1 MSVVAIAIEPSYIA
15 FDQRDFQN
23 GEELE
28 RRILLLA
35 AARRLIAADTGIGIL
50 TSEETDAE
58 LVRTN
63 YYPYHDR
70 LKELLR
76 HLGLG
81 AIYSANDVRVIVQE
95 VIGRSQSLEEYVGV
109 RDALYDNDVTTSPD
123 CTHCFSD
130 RRLLNLFV
138 QVLGIISAGMEAN
151 STVGDTLRLSC
162 PPSQFYNCV
171 QFAGTLLATE
181 PELGFQG
188 GVLQNV
194 VLSDQYTSFIQ
205 SLDGLTL
212 WKSVDD
218 AEGFVF
224 SLFAGAARR
233 GVAGGFFEK
242 LSDIPMFSVGSEF
255 AGSLARNQAMK
266 MGRFSQATYERALSV
281 ICGNGGK
288 AMWRRGGRGRSQMAR
303 ADGALAWRCHVTS
316 RHEAIRLMYWTVDG
330 RIEFANVGVKN
341 ELVIAEG
348 NGVAFSSQCVVD
360 V

>member
-1 MSVVAIAIEPSYIA
+1 MSLAAIAIEPSYIA

-28 RRILLLA
+28 RRILLLT
-35 AARRLIAADTGIGIL
+35 AARRLIAADTAISIL

-81 AIYSANDVRVIVQE
+81 STYSANDVRVIVQE
-95 VIGRSQSLEEYVGV
+95 VIGRSESLEEYVGV
-109 RDALYDNDVTTSPD
+109 KHALYDNDVNISPD
-123 CTHCFSD
+123 CTQCFSD
-130 RRLLNLFV
+130 HRLLNMFV
-138 QVLGIISAGMEAN
+138 QVLGIISAGMGAN
-151 STVGDTLRLSC
+151 STVGSTLRLSC
-162 PPSQFYNCV
+162 PPARLYNCV

-181 PELGFQG
+181 PEVGFQG
-188 GVLQNV
+188 EVLENV
-194 VLSDQYTSFIQ
+194 VLSDEYKSFIQ

-212 WKSVDD
+212 WRSVDD
-218 AEGFVF
+218 SEGFVF
-224 SLFAGAARR
+224 ALLAGAARK
-233 GVAGGFFEK
+233 GAAGGFFQN

-255 AGSLARNQAMK
+255 AVSLARNQAMR
-266 MGRFSQATYERALSV
+266 MGRFSKATYERALSV
-281 ICGNGGK
+281 ICGNGGT
-288 AMWRRGGRGRSQMAR
+288 AMWRRGGSGRSQIAR

-316 RHEAIRLMYWTVDG
+316 RHEALRLMYWTVDG
-330 RIEFANVGVKN
+330 GVEFANVGVKN

-348 NGVAFSSQCVVD
+348 NGEALSSQGVVD